1 MFTIVKGYRSWVN
14 SDVPTQFHDA
24 TFPHTWLLAA
34 NNRRPTCLLTSPS
47 DDEPVNPTV
56 AE

>member
-1 MFTIVKGYRSWVN
+1 MLTIVKDYRSWVN
-14 SDVPTQFHDA
+14 ADVPTQFHDA

-34 NNRRPTCLLTSPS
+34 NDRRPTCLLTTRG
-47 DDEPVNPTV
+47 DDETGNSII